1 MLVYAGSV
9 DALSNLLRGV
19 RADGVVVSQPTTE
32 PPQSLQVH
40 SHASITLCTPLCRQ
54 GWLVVP
60 GQPEP
65 IRLRPGDT
73 ALVRG
78 PVHFSFVDDV
88 DSATERTC
96 TDPLPAGT
104 PAAGTEDEGEAP
116 EGPAALLVAQF
127 PIEGAVGRR
136 LLDELPVLVKVPA
149 DPSCATVL
157 DYIAAE
163 VAADQPGQQVVLE
176 RLLEWVLVCSLRAW
190 FEAPDGVAPAWY
202 PAMADPV
209 VGPALRA
216 IHDDHARQWTVA
228 ALARAAHVSR
238 ATLAKRFTELLGEPP
253 LTYLTGWRMT
263 LAADLLTEPGA
274 SVQDVARQVGYA
286 DPFGFSAAFKRTRGQ
301 SPSQFRLQNASR
313 TAG

>member
-1 MLVYAGSV
+1 M
-9 DALSNLLRGV
+9 DALSSLLRGV
-19 RADGVVVSQPTTE
+19 RADGVVLSQPITS
-32 PPQSLQVH
+32 PPWSLRVH
-40 SHASITLCTPLCRQ
+40 SRASISLCTPLCRQ
-54 GWLVVP
+54 GWLEVP

-78 PVHFSFVDDV
+78 PVDFSFMDDV
-88 DSATERTC
+88 DSETERTC
-96 TDPLPAGT
+96 IDVPCAGGDAVRIEE
-104 PAAGTEDEGEAP
+104 PGAAAGAG
-116 EGPAALLVAQF
+116 ALLVAQF

-136 LLDELPVLVKVPA
+136 LLDGLPPVLMVPA
-149 DPSCATVL
+149 DPSCATTL

-163 VAADQPGQQVVLE
+163 IAADQPGQQVVLE

-190 FEAPDGVAPAWY
+190 FESPDVVAPAWY
-202 PAMADPV
+202 PAMSDPV

-228 ALARAAHVSR
+228 ALAGAAHVSR
-238 ATLAKRFTELLGEPP
+238 ATLAKRFTELIGEPP
-253 LTYLTGWRMT
+253 LAYLTGWRMT

-274 SVQDVARQVGYA
+274 SVQDVARRVGYA
-286 DPFGFSAAFKRTRGQ
+286 DPFGFSAAFKRTRGV